1 MAEFIKNKRRN
12 YFIKKEFQT
21 KFILKF
27 CILVVL
33 TALISAFLIY
43 RFSGSTV
50 TTVFKNSRIKI
61 VPSAKFIMPG
71 LILSSLISVTLVGIA
86 TIIVVMFVS
95 HRIAGPL
102 YKLESLLERM
112 ASGDVSFDIHLRKK
126 DEVEKLAEALG
137 RAVHG
142 LNELLCGAKEE
153 STQLNS
159 VIKELKVLSEKG
171 PAMPVDSKKAIEKLE
186 AAKSNLDDKLNKF
199 RLRQDEKK

>member
-1 MAEFIKNKRRN
+1 
-12 YFIKKEFQT
+12 
-21 KFILKF
+21 
-27 CILVVL
+27 
-33 TALISAFLIY
+33 
-43 RFSGSTV
+43 
-50 TTVFKNSRIKI
+50 NSRIKI

-112 ASGDVSFDIHLRKK
+112 AGGDVGFDICLRRK
-126 DEVEKLAEALG
+126 DEVKKLAEAFAG
-137 RAVHG
+137 AVHG
-142 LNELLCGAKEE
+142 LNGLLCDVKKE
-153 STQLNS
+153 SARLGLA
-159 VIKELKVLSEKG
+159 IKELKVLSERG
-171 PAMPVDSKKAIEKLE
+171 HEIAGDSKKAIEKLE